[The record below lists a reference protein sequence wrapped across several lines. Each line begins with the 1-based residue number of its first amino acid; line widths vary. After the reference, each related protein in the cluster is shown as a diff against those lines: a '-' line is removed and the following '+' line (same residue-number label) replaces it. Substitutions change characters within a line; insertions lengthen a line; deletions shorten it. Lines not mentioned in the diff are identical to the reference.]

1 MSAEYV
7 YIRFRRNL
15 YDDVVRCSHGRLDPA
30 ALAESQVEKLVSTS
44 LELGTL
50 EWPEEH
56 HEELAKKYAPHL
68 LERWRKEDTEHV
80 HRWSAEYKP
89 LVWKEATIAPGSDVR
104 MSYDGQHHYAI
115 VKGGAIVDDG
125 KEYSPSEWASKVA
138 GGTSRNAWRDLWF
151 KEPLS
156 KTWIPAQMLRDQA
169 REDQIRRAASPAT
182 AILDEVYSELIER
195 SGPDGEIFE
204 DLAEKIAKLR
214 KLWVEGRSEASLEEL
229 LGELQ

>member
-1 MSAEYV
+1 MPAKYV
-7 YIRFRRNL
+7 YIPFRRDL
-15 YDDVVRCSHGRLDPA
+15 YDDIVRFSHGRLDPA
-30 ALAESQVEKLVSTS
+30 ALAESQVETLVSTS
-44 LELGTL
+44 LEFGTL
-50 EWPEEH
+50 EWAEEH
-56 HEELAKKYAPHL
+56 REELAEKYAPHV
-68 LERWRKEDTEHV
+68 LEQWRKEDTEHA
-80 HRWSAEYKP
+80 RQWSAEYKP
-89 LVWKEATIAPGSDVR
+89 LVWKEVTIASGSDVR

-169 REDQIRRAASPAT
+169 REEQIRRAASPAV

-195 SGPDGEIFE
+195 SGPDAEIFG
-204 DLAEKIAKLR
+204 DMAEKIAKLR
-214 KLWVEGRSEASLEEL
+214 RLLIEGRSELSPEEL
-229 LGELQ
+229 AGEQQ